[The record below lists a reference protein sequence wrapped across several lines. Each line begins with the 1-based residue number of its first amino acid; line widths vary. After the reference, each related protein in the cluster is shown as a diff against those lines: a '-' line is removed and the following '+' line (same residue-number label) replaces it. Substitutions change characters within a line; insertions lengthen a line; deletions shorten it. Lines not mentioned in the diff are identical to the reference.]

1 MLAAGTRGPAFS
13 VCSLLEVDVAFVPYS
28 RHMSRITHGHAA
40 IFLMTVNF
48 FMRRIHMVLGAFNAA
63 SHLAYSL
70 VIL

>member
-1 MLAAGTRGPAFS
+1 MLVAGTRGPVFS

-28 RHMSRITHGHAA
+28 RHMLRITHGHAA

-48 FMRRIHMVLGAFNAA
+48 FMRCIHMVLGAFNAA